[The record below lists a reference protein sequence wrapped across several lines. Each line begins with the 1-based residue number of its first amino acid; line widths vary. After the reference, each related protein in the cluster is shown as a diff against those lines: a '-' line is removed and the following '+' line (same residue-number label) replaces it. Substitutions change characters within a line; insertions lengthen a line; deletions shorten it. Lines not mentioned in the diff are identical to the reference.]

1 MTYYIDPTNEIFGFD
16 DTQKNLIPSDAV
28 AIPNKYT
35 PDQYAFLSLTGGK
48 IVFDSAAYNAATQT
62 NTIAQYNLAAQNQLD
77 SIAISWGYDNMISA
91 VSYAKSNNTQYS
103 AEGTALSDWRDA
115 LWSKAYTIEAG
126 TLPATVNDFLAQLPV
141 APVRP
146 TI

>member
-48 IVFDSAAYNAATQT
+48 IVFESAAYNAATQT
-62 NTIAQYNLAAQNQLD
+62 NTIAQ
-77 SIAISWGYDNMISA
+77 
-91 VSYAKSNNTQYS
+91 SNNGSKCFKSFLSNRTS
-103 AEGTALSDWRDA
+103 MNNAL
-115 LWSKAYTIEAG
+115 YMIE
-126 TLPATVNDFLAQLPV
+126 NIIKF
-141 APVRP
+141 
-146 TI
+146 

>member
-1 MTYYIDPTNEIFGFD
+1 
-16 DTQKNLIPSDAV
+16 
-28 AIPNKYT
+28 
-35 PDQYAFLSLTGGK
+35 
-48 IVFDSAAYNAATQT
+48 
-62 NTIAQYNLAAQNQLD
+62 
-77 SIAISWGYDNMISA
+77 MISA